1 MEIMIPV
8 WDTEDAR
15 PVDTVRPRSL
25 KGCEIAI
32 GDDNYDP
39 PFTMRL
45 EVLLRELHGAVVE
58 RFVKPLGSSPSP
70 KSLIE
75 SAAKFKVAVV
85 GVGM

>member
-8 WDTEDAR
+8 WDDSDR
-15 PVDTVRPRSL
+15 PEVATQGPESL
-25 KGCEIAI
+25 KDCHVAI
-32 GDDNYDP
+32 VDDNYDP
-39 PFTMRL
+39 PFTSHL
-45 EVLLRELHGAVVE
+45 ETLLHDVYGAIVE

-75 SAAKFKVAVV
+75 AAAKYRIAVV